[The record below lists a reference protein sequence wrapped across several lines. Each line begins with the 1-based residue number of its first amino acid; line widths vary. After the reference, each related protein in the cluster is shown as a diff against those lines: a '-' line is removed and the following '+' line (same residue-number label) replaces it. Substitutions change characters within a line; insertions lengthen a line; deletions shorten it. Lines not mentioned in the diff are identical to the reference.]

1 MQQLSCIYQNYL
13 FLKFLLY
20 ERQKCQYCSLFCR
33 ISILCGRIPYLSL
46 FVLSLA
52 VLYLQN
58 QYSLQQDSISQFICP
73 LTGCSLFVELVFFV
87 GGFHILVYLS
97 SHWLFSICRISILC
111 GRIPYLSLFVLLQQP
126 VQILSAIEMS

>member
-52 VLYLQN
+52 VFYLQN
-58 QYSLQQDSISQFICP
+58 QYSLWQDSI
-73 LTGCSLFVELVFFV
+73 
-87 GGFHILVYLS
+87 ILVYLS

-111 GRIPYLSLFVLLQQP
+111 GRIPYLSLFVLSLAVLYLQNQYSLQQDSI
-126 VQILSAIEMS
+126 ILVYLSSHCSRCKFSVLLR